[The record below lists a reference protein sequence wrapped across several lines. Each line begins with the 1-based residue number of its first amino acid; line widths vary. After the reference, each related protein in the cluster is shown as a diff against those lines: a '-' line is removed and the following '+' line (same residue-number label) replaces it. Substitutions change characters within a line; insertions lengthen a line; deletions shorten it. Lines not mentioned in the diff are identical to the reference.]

1 MKIWSTVKKALGSVK
16 YRYKKK
22 KHGLTFPL
30 YCKIHGVKHNH
41 YQGALAQS
49 QAQDKLQIV
58 HTPTQKYPYN
68 VYVYSVTLNRVLGY
82 LHKDLSKK
90 LVKVFGKGFCRDAL
104 IKNLTGGRAVGYKYL
119 GCNIQILESMRH
131 MIDEE
136 DFLYL
141 HGV

>member
-1 MKIWSTVKKALGSVK
+1 MKKSKAQMSTVKKVLNSVK

-30 YCKIHGVKHNH
+30 YCKIHGVKHSH

-68 VYVYSVTLNRVLGY
+68 
-82 LHKDLSKK
+82 
-90 LVKVFGKGFCRDAL
+90 
-104 IKNLTGGRAVGYKYL
+104 
-119 GCNIQILESMRH
+119 
-131 MIDEE
+131 
-136 DFLYL
+136 DFLFQNYEDMAMEE
-141 HGV
+141 